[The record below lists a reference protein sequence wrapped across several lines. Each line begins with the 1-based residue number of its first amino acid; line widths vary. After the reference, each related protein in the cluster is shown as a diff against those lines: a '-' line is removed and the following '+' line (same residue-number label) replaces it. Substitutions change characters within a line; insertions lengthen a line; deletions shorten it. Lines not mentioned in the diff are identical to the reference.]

1 MDEFS
6 KYSKEEWRKEFNNE
20 YKMMKKFHVDND
32 GKIIYC
38 SDVEFDET
46 KKQNKLN

>member
-32 GKIIYC
+32 GKNYLLFGRR
-38 SDVEFDET
+38 V
-46 KKQNKLN
+46 